1 MGIVSTPP
9 ERATVHRTAG
19 KSNTSPSRS
28 PRPRSAYRVRSFLL
42 LSRKAA
48 RLATAITRPRPLI
61 PRTTVSVLELH
72 HAAHVLL
79 SGKGGTRNCRQGD
92 PVRPMTTAQM
102 VRRMRPAARSQ
113 HLSIH
118 HHYESDL

>member
-1 MGIVSTPP
+1 
-9 ERATVHRTAG
+9 
-19 KSNTSPSRS
+19 
-28 PRPRSAYRVRSFLL
+28 
-42 LSRKAA
+42 
-48 RLATAITRPRPLI
+48 

-72 HAAHVLL
+72 HAAHVLLSGKPRQIAVAGHSLVASICALAAQWVVLLLL

-118 HHYESDL
+118 HHYESDLCCVD